1 MNKELK
7 FKILQLCSG
16 HYLSA
21 NIPNN
26 WYDLA
31 EEEQHEFLTDN
42 VWEPF
47 ETYDVEFVWR
57 CITAAAR
64 ATEEFIEDTNIVID
78 RNFN

>member
-16 HYLSA
+16 HYLNA

-26 WYDLA
+26 WYDLT
-31 EEEQHEFLTDN
+31 EEEQNKFLTDN

-47 ETYDVEFVWR
+47 ETYDVEFVWD
-57 CITAAAR
+57 CITSAAQV
-64 ATEEFIEDTNIVID
+64 TEEFMEDNNDTTK
-78 RNFN
+78 

>member
-7 FKILQLCSG
+7 FRILQLCSG

-26 WYDLA
+26 WYDLT
-31 EEEQHEFLTDN
+31 EEEQNKFLTDN

-57 CITAAAR
+57 CITS
-64 ATEEFIEDTNIVID
+64 ATKATQEFIEDNTN
-78 RNFN
+78 N